1 MEKTIYFA
9 GGCFWGMEKVFQIVP
24 GILDTTVG
32 YANGNTENPTYEEV
46 CTDTTGFR
54 ETVKVLYDDTMI
66 SLNELLDI
74 YFLCIN
80 PTVKNRQGND
90 IGSQYQTGVYYTNE
104 EDLEILQT
112 KFDEEKE
119 KHFAFEVE
127 LSKLKNFYDAEEYH
141 QDYLIKN
148 PNGYCHITT
157 EEMEAVQQYLKSR

>member
-1 MEKTIYFA
+1 MKKTIYFA

-24 GILDTTVG
+24 GIKDTTVG

-54 ETVKVLYDDTMI
+54 ETIKVIYDDTMI

-90 IGSQYQTGVYYTNE
+90 IGSQYHTGVYYTNE
-104 EDLEILQT
+104 EDLEIIQA
-112 KFDEEKE
+112 KFEEEKE

>member
-104 EDLEILQT
+104 EDLEIIQT